1 MFFRSKL
8 DRAQKWLRDRSST
21 EPERQEDNG
30 ELPTPGE
37 LKKQNQEIP
46 LEKGDL
52 PLMILLGMGIILPVC
67 LVVLLLI
74 CSFVFFL

>member
-1 MFFRSKL
+1 MFFQKKL
-8 DRAQKWLRDRSST
+8 DRAQKWL
-21 EPERQEDNG
+21 QEKG
-30 ELPTPGE
+30 EKDQE
-37 LKKQNQEIP
+37 LP

-67 LVVLLLI
+67 LLVLLAI

>member
-21 EPERQEDNG
+21 EPERQEDNV
-30 ELPTPGE
+30 ELPTPEE

>member
-8 DRAQKWLRDRSST
+8 DRAQKWLADHSST
-21 EPERQEDNG
+21 EPEPQEDNG
-30 ELPTPGE
+30 ELPTPEE

>member
-21 EPERQEDNG
+21 ESERQEDNG
-30 ELPTPGE
+30 ELPTPEE

>member
-1 MFFRSKL
+1 MFFRNKL

-21 EPERQEDNG
+21 EPEQQADNG
-30 ELPTPGE
+30 DLPTPEE
-37 LKKQNQEIP
+37 LKRQNQEIP